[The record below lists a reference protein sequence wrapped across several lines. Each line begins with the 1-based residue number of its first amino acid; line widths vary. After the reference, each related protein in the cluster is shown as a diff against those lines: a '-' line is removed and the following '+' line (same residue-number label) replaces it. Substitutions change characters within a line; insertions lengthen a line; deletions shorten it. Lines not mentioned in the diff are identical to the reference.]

1 MDKLITLCAKVT
13 MSARCK
19 SKVVTTYMI
28 SEIDTYISS
37 LLSGSY
43 GDLAT
48 SPHLMYDY
56 FNREVHTYPA
66 NSPFYELCNVL
77 HLMDKEP
84 QETLKAILQ
93 KALDS
98 GMVKATKGN
107 GIERLLCRTLP
118 ERGIILDTQKLEVSD
133 VDDHEVGAKT

>member
-1 MDKLITLCAKVT
+1 
-13 MSARCK
+13 
-19 SKVVTTYMI
+19 
-28 SEIDTYISS
+28 
-37 LLSGSY
+37 
-43 GDLAT
+43 
-48 SPHLMYDY
+48 
-56 FNREVHTYPA
+56 
-66 NSPFYELCNVL
+66 
-77 HLMDKEP
+77 MDKEP